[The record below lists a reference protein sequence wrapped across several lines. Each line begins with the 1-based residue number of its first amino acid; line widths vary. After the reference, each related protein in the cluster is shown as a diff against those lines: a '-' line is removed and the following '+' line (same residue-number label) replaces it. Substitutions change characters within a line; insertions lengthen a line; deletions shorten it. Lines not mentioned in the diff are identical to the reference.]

1 MDIENLIEL
10 YPRLYHMATAG
21 SWPSIETNGLWT
33 TEQIATTAGLD
44 DEQVNQLLRERRVRS
59 VQINHPTLGPMTVRD
74 QLPLRLALLERSLT
88 DLTVEQ
94 WLETL
99 NNRVFFWLHESR
111 LERLLSAQQYR
122 NEEHDVLVVDT
133 RSLVEAYRDRVRLAP
148 MNTGSTLFPNNL
160 TRGTNTFARVEDF
173 DYDARR
179 RGRSLPDRVVELA
192 VLDGV
197 HDVSRYVVGVQRRRG
212 SAIVDEVAFV

>member
-1 MDIENLIEL
+1 MDTEHLIEL

-21 SWPSIETNGLWT
+21 SWPSIQENGLWT

-44 DEQVNQLLRERRVRS
+44 DDRVNQLLRERRLSS
-59 VQINHPTLGPMTVRD
+59 VHLDHPTLGPMTVRD

-133 RSLVEAYRDRVRLAP
+133 RSLIEAYRDRVRLAP

-160 TRGTNTFARVEDF
+160 TRGSDTFARVEDF
-173 DYDARR
+173 DYDTRR
-179 RGRSLPDRVVELA
+179 GGRSLPDRVVELA
-192 VLDGV
+192 VIDGV
-197 HDVSRYVVGVQRRRG
+197 HDVARYVVGVQRRRG
-212 SAIVDEVAFV
+212 SVIVDEIAFV